1 MVMAIEA
8 SRQLADSSRVI
19 NGYWLKDVYF
29 HKALL
34 VSNSSDGVETQ
45 LLLRPRKAVVKSL
58 TELYDFKTYAYAN
71 DEWALICE
79 GTVKLDYEDQS
90 VEEANNQELDDARV
104 RSTFD
109 AGTQNCKEV
118 IHSTQFYKNL
128 GQFGFEFGP
137 TFQVLENIQYNS
149 EGQAVA
155 TIRLDGWRFKIAG
168 GHVKDHVIHPTAMD
182 GLFQLGMAAISNGS
196 LETIATMVPT
206 QLKSLWISNDLLKRT
221 DTSEIRIYTKC
232 TFVGF
237 READFQILALNSRG
251 NVQIVV
257 HGWRETSLNTPNT
270 SSPDGL
276 GLRCYHV
283 DWKPDP
289 ELMESPELVSFCEA
303 VALSTVPSLEKTAI
317 QLEIISAFFVIS
329 ALHMI
334 PSESEGIS
342 QYLLKYIEWMRR
354 RSMGSDIEALLG
366 NDATLRKKLDNE
378 SDLEDLLRDLAA
390 STPEANCVVTTGR
403 NLTKVLSGQVHP
415 NQILS
420 EEQMVQS
427 IYFSPGVVSSQA
439 KIGAYLDL
447 LAHKS
452 PDLRIL
458 EVGARTSSTTH
469 VILRSLRSSTHS
481 DDDEATPRC
490 SRFMCTDKSSALLE
504 NAAERFKG
512 NDNRMSFAVL
522 DLEKDPLE
530 QGSEAQHYD
539 IVVCNFIA
547 HTSADLNKALQ
558 NVRRLMKAG
567 GKLILL
573 ESTNLDSLRASF
585 VLGLLSS
592 WWQAVESNRKLC
604 PLLSTQD
611 WDEIL
616 RKNKFSGIDICL
628 PDSSDTMSH
637 SFSVIISTLVDE
649 KEASIKVPPT
659 MIIVDESCP
668 KQNQIAAKI
677 KTSHLLADVR
687 SCEVLTTEDIISKDL
702 TSSICIFLLEVEQPF
717 LANMNEGHYAALKT
731 IIKNST
737 GVIWITH
744 GCGEKPVRPDLGLVT
759 GFGRNVS
766 SESWG
771 VWFIELD
778 LEIESKASQMVSQIM
793 KVYRKALLRNEGGDV
808 ETEYMEKDGKLH
820 ISRVIEAQDLDKAV
834 GARTTRQRPQPQNLR
849 SDPTR
854 SLRLTI
860 ASPGL
865 LDTFR
870 FEDDAGF
877 QTCLAP
883 DEVEIKVHATGVNFK
898 DVMIALGQLAGNQFG
913 YECAGTVTQIGSS
926 VDLRPGDRVL
936 GCTNTGGF
944 STYARAHKT
953 SVARIPEHMSF
964 CDAAALPTAFCTAYY
979 ALFTLAR
986 LQKGESIL
994 IHSGAGGV
1002 GQAAIQ
1008 LSKIVRA
1015 HIFTTVG
1022 THEKKEFLIQSYG
1035 IPKDHIF
1042 SSRDLSFSKAL
1053 KRTTD
1058 GVDVVLN
1065 SLSGEGLY
1073 ESWSCIRPFGRFIEL
1088 GKADINSSA
1097 SLPMSPFSQNVTFS
1111 SVDLGVVMDKAKPVM
1126 AATLEAVMA
1135 LLEAPARI
1143 SIPQPLHVYKL
1154 SELEKAFRSMQ
1165 SGKHIGKVVV
1175 DMNED
1180 SIVPVRRHVLIQED
1194 IH

>member
-19 NGYWLKDVYF
+19 SGYWLKDVFF

-34 VSNSSDGVETQ
+34 VSDSSDGVETQ
-45 LLLRPRKAVVKSL
+45 LLLRPRKAVVNSL
-58 TELYDFKTYAYAN
+58 TELYDFKTYAHSN
-71 DEWALICE
+71 DEWALICG
-79 GTVKLDYEDQS
+79 GTVKLEYEDQS
-90 VEEANNQELDDARV
+90 IEGADNQELDGERV

-109 AGTQNCKEV
+109 AGTKSCKEV

-128 GQFGFEFGP
+128 RQSGFEFGP

-155 TIRLDGWRFKIAG
+155 TIRLDGWRYKIAG
-168 GHVKDHVIHPTAMD
+168 GHIKDHVIHPTAMD

-196 LETIATMVPT
+196 LETIPMMVPT

-221 DTSEIRIYTKC
+221 DTSEIRTYTKC
-232 TFVGF
+232 TFIGF

-251 NVQIVV
+251 DIQIVV
-257 HGWRETSLNTPNT
+257 HDWRETSLNTPNT
-270 SSPDGL
+270 SSSDGL

-289 ELMESPELVSFCEA
+289 ALMESPELVSFCEA
-303 VALSTVPSLEKTAI
+303 VALNTVRSLEKTVI
-317 QLEIISAFFVIS
+317 QPETISAFFVIS
-329 ALHMI
+329 ALQMI
-334 PSESEGIS
+334 PYETEGIS
-342 QYLLKYIEWMRR
+342 QNLLKYIEWMRR
-354 RSMGSDIEALLG
+354 RSSGSDIEALLEK
-366 NDATLRKKLDNE
+366 DATLKKKLDNE

-390 STPEANCVVTTGR
+390 SMPEANCFVTIGR
-403 NLTKVLSGQVHP
+403 NLTKVLSGKVHP
-415 NQILS
+415 NEILS

-427 IYFSPGVVSSQA
+427 IYFSPGVISSQT

-452 PDLRIL
+452 PDLSIL
-458 EVGARTSSTTH
+458 EVGARASSTTH

-490 SRFMCTDKSSALLE
+490 SRYMCTDKSSAFLE

-522 DLEKDPLE
+522 DLEKDTLE

-547 HTSADLNKALQ
+547 HTSADLHKALQ
-558 NVRRLMKAG
+558 NVRKLMKAG

-573 ESTNLDSLRASF
+573 ESTNPDSLRASF
-585 VLGLLSS
+585 VLGVLPS
-592 WWQAVESNRKLC
+592 WWQAVENNRKLC
-604 PLLSTQD
+604 PLLSTTD

-616 RKNKFSGIDICL
+616 RENNFSGIDICL
-628 PDSSDTMSH
+628 PDSSDALNH
-637 SFSVIISTLVDE
+637 SFSVIISSVLDE
-649 KEASIKVPPT
+649 KDASIKVPPT
-659 MIIVDESCP
+659 MIIVDESCS
-668 KQNQIAAKI
+668 KQNEIAAKI
-677 KTSHLLADVR
+677 KTSHLLANTR
-687 SCEVLTTEDIISKDL
+687 SFEVLTTEDIISKDL
-702 TSSICIFLLEVEQPF
+702 KSSICIFLLEVEQPF
-717 LANMNEGHYAALKT
+717 LANMNEGHFDALKT

-737 GVIWITH
+737 GVIWVTH
-744 GCGEKPVRPDLGLVT
+744 GCGEKPLRPDLGLVT

-778 LEIESKASQMVSQIM
+778 LEIASQVSQMVNQIM
-793 KVYRKALLRNEGGDV
+793 KVYRKALLHNEGGDV

-820 ISRVIEAQDLDKAV
+820 ISRVVEAQYLDKAV
-834 GARTTRQRPQPQNLR
+834 GAKTVRQSPQPQSFR

-854 SLRLTI
+854 SLRLTM

-870 FEDDAGF
+870 FEDDASF
-877 QTCLAP
+877 QTILAP

-944 STYARAHKT
+944 STFARAHKT

-964 CDAAALPTAFCTAYY
+964 SAAAALPTAFCTAYY

-986 LQKGESIL
+986 LQEGESIL

-1008 LSKIVRA
+1008 LSKIVGA

-1053 KRTTD
+1053 KRTMD

-1065 SLSGEGLY
+1065 SLSGECLY
-1073 ESWSCIRPFGRFIEL
+1073 ESWSCLRPFGRFIEL
-1088 GKADINSSA
+1088 GKADINSIA

-1111 SVDLGVVMDKAKPVM
+1111 SVDLGVVIDKAKPVI

-1143 SIPQPLHVYKL
+1143 SAPQPLHVYKI
-1154 SELEKAFRSMQ
+1154 SELERAFRSMQ
-1165 SGKHIGKVVV
+1165 SGKHIGKIVV
-1175 DMNED
+1175 DMDED
-1180 SIVPVRRHVLIQED
+1180 SIIPVRRHVLV
-1194 IH
+1194 